1 MDSDN
6 LLSLSIHIRFAHFAE
21 VQLDRHHH
29 AGVRLDF
36 HRGAEDPR
44 LLPGV
49 QVDSHHRLG
58 VQLEI
63 HHLVNLSGVIPQNS
77 SPFLEFFYFNIA
89 LNITIIL
96 CKIISYYYIE

>member
-1 MDSDN
+1 MY
-6 LLSLSIHIRFAHFAE
+6 IPFAHFAE
-21 VQLDRHHH
+21 VQLDPHHP

-49 QVDSHHRLG
+49 QVDSHPRLG

-63 HHLVNLSGVIPQNS
+63 HHLLHLNGIISQNS
-77 SPFLEFFYFNIA
+77 SPFL
-89 LNITIIL
+89 
-96 CKIISYYYIE
+96 